1 MIKIA
6 ILIVL
11 VLLDL
16 ITKYIVKLNIDLNQ
30 YILVNSFIS
39 IVFVQ
44 NFGVSFGLFSNVL
57 PSWFLILIAS
67 LVTLM
72 IIYLSLI
79 SKNLYEKR
87 AYFLLIVGAISNIVD
102 RCINGY
108 VIDFIS
114 LNYKNFYWPAFN
126 LADIY
131 ITLGII
137 MLIMSFFILKQNNEA

>member
-1 MIKIA
+1 MIKITLLI
-6 ILIVL
+6 ILT
-11 VLLDL
+11 LLDI
-16 ITKYIVKLNIDLNQ
+16 ITKYIVTLNIDLNQ

-44 NFGVSFGLFSNVL
+44 NFGVSFGLFSNIL